1 MTNHNMKMDIVIIVG
16 RKKRIV
22 QNINV
27 GSNKKGVRN
36 GFNKFRINDRNKHRT
51 NRTWQ
56 THFAL
61 ARTR

>member
-1 MTNHNMKMDIVIIVG
+1 MNLTNITVMTNHNMKMDIVIIVG

-36 GFNKFRINDRNKHRT
+36 GFNKF
-51 NRTWQ
+51 
-56 THFAL
+56 
-61 ARTR
+61 

>member
-27 GSNKKGVRN
+27 GSNKKE
-36 GFNKFRINDRNKHRT
+36 
-51 NRTWQ
+51 
-56 THFAL
+56 
-61 ARTR
+61 

>member
-27 GSNKKGVRN
+27 GLNKKGVTN
-36 GFNKFRINDRNKHRT
+36 GFNKF
-51 NRTWQ
+51 
-56 THFAL
+56 
-61 ARTR
+61 